1 MDDMSTRPSVDL
13 ARTFVERKLVPWPT
27 FEAALIIGS
36 IGHDE
41 DRPDSDVDMV
51 LLFDPLDLRIVP
63 GEFVWTPADD
73 QFHTIRIE
81 ASDIGGVQ
89 IDAKRLSVGHLEQG
103 ELDDGFKHELAHAI
117 PLFDRSGRVTKILE
131 HRLSYPGE
139 RRRALAL
146 RHRGLAGIYQSKV
159 AARGRERWTNRIG
172 WAGLIDLLVAGLEEV
187 VLTIHA
193 YNGEFPPY
201 RYRRLLSVE
210 RLDWIPGGFAAFR
223 DAVLSPALADSE
235 SNFLRANE
243 AFDSVLA
250 EVDARFRE
258 LGWAEDA
265 GHLWVLSHPDLGFA
279 YNMEEWKQAHEALLA
294 ERE

>member
-1 MDDMSTRPSVDL
+1 MSTRPSINL

-27 FEAALIIGS
+27 LEAALIIGS

-73 QFHTIRIE
+73 QFHTIWVE
-81 ASDIGGVQ
+81 ASDVGGVQ
-89 IDAKRLSVGHLEQG
+89 IDAKRLSVEHLERD

-117 PLFDRSGRVTKILE
+117 TLFDRSGRVTKILE
-131 HRLSYPGE
+131 RRLSYPDE

-146 RHRGLAGIYQSKV
+146 RHRGGAGIYQSKV
-159 AARGRERWTNRIG
+159 AAKSRERWISRIG
-172 WAGLIDLLVAGLEEV
+172 WAGVVDLLVAGFGEV
-187 VLTIHA
+187 VLVIHA

-201 RYRRLLSVE
+201 RDRWLLSVE
-210 RLDWIPGGFAAFR
+210 RLDWVPGGFAAFR
-223 DAVLSPALADSE
+223 DAVLSPAPADPE
-235 SNFLRANE
+235 TNFLRANE
-243 AFDSVLA
+243 AFDRVL
-250 EVDARFRE
+250 EQIDARFRE

-265 GHLWVLSHPDLGFA
+265 GHYG
-279 YNMEEWKQAHEALLA
+279 
-294 ERE
+294 R